1 MSRLEAE
8 ISFRRGAFA
17 LDVAFGL
24 AGRGVTT
31 LSGRSGSGKSTLLR
45 CIAGL
50 ERPQGGRITWGDE
63 TWFDATRAVE
73 VPVHRRG
80 VGYVM
85 QDANLFPHLTV
96 RGNLEFGASR
106 SAAREGPADLPRIA
120 EELGVT
126 ALLERNV
133 DGLSGGERQR
143 VAIARALLSRPRLLL
158 LDEPVSALDAV
169 GTAEVLGE
177 LERVFESLAIP
188 CLYVSHDLREAARL
202 ADRMLWLDDGR
213 IAADGPVS
221 RVLSDPSL
229 PFAQE
234 EDAES
239 VVVGQVA
246 GVDGEQGLAHVTF
259 DGGDLWIGADRVR
272 VGETVRVQVRAR
284 DVSLALERPRAI
296 SVLNIVEATVV
307 DIAAARDAPSQAL
320 VRLEAGRSLLLSRI
334 TRRSVAELALE
345 PGRRVW
351 ALVKSA
357 AITR

>member
-8 ISFRRGAFA
+8 LSFRRDGFV
-17 LDVAFGL
+17 LDVAFAL

-50 ERPQGGRITWGDE
+50 ERPRGGRIAWGDE
-63 TWFDATRAVE
+63 AWFDATRGVN
-73 VPVHRRG
+73 VPAHRRG

-85 QDANLFPHLTV
+85 QDANLFPHLSV
-96 RGNLEFGASR
+96 RGNLEYGASR
-106 SAAREGPADLPRIA
+106 RVGRDGPTDVLRIA
-120 EELGVT
+120 EEIGVG
-126 ALLERNV
+126 ALLERSV

-143 VAIARALLSRPRLLL
+143 VAIARTLLSRPRLLL

-169 GTAEVLGE
+169 GTAEVLGV

-188 CLYVSHDLREAARL
+188 CLYVSHDLREAARI
-202 ADRMLWLDDGR
+202 ADRMLWLDGGR

-239 VVVGQVA
+239 VVVGRVVAVDGGAGLAQVA
-246 GVDGEQGLAHVTF
+246 F
-259 DGGDLWIGADRVR
+259 DGGELWIGADRVR
-272 VGETVRVQVRAR
+272 AGEAVRVQIRAR

-307 DIAAARDAPSQAL
+307 DIAPARDGASQAL
-320 VRLEAGRSLLLSRI
+320 VRLEVGRTLLLSRI

>member
-1 MSRLEAE
+1 VSRLEAG
-8 ISFRRGAFA
+8 ISFQRGEFT

-24 AGRGVTT
+24 AERGVTT

-50 ERPQGGRITWGDE
+50 ERPRSGRIAWGGE
-63 TWFDATRAVE
+63 TWFDATRGLD
-73 VPVHRRG
+73 VPAHRRG

-85 QDANLFPHLTV
+85 QDANLFPHLSV

-106 SAAREGPADLPRIA
+106 GSGRDRPADVARVA
-120 EELGVT
+120 EDLGVT
-126 ALLERNV
+126 ALLERDV

-169 GTAEVLGE
+169 GTAEVLGA

-188 CLYVSHDLREAARL
+188 CLYVSHDLKEAARL
-202 ADRMLWLDDGR
+202 ADRMLWLDGGR

-221 RVLSDPSL
+221 QVLSDPSL

-239 VVVGQVA
+239 VVVGRVA
-246 GVDGEQGLAHVTF
+246 AVDGEAGLAHVAF
-259 DGGDLWIGADRVR
+259 DDGELWIGADRVR
-272 VGETVRVQVRAR
+272 AGDEVRVQIRAR
-284 DVSLALERPRAI
+284 DVSLALEKPRAI
-296 SVLNIVEATVV
+296 SVLNIVEASVV
-307 DIAAARDAPSQAL
+307 DIAPARGSPSQAL
-320 VRLEAGRSLLLSRI
+320 VRLAAGRSLLLSRI
-334 TRRSVAELALE
+334 TRRSVAELELV

>member
-1 MSRLEAE
+1 VSRLDAR
-8 ISFRRGAFA
+8 IAFRREAFA

-24 AGRGVTT
+24 AERGVTT

-63 TWFDATRAVE
+63 TWFDATRGVN
-73 VPVHRRG
+73 VPAHRRG
-80 VGYVM
+80 IGYVM
-85 QDANLFPHLTV
+85 QDANLFPHLSV
-96 RGNLEFGASR
+96 RGNLEYGTLRNAGR
-106 SAAREGPADLPRIA
+106 DGPADLPRIA
-120 EELGVT
+120 EELGVA

-143 VAIARALLSRPRLLL
+143 VAIARSLLSRPRLLL

-177 LERVFESLAIP
+177 LERLFETLAIP

-202 ADRMLWLDDGR
+202 ADRMLWLEGGR

-239 VVVGQVA
+239 VVVGRVVR
-246 GVDGEQGLAHVTF
+246 VDGDSGLAHVTF
-259 DGGDLWIGADRVR
+259 DGGELWIGADRVSA
-272 VGETVRVQVRAR
+272 GEVVRVQIRAR

-296 SVLNIVEATVV
+296 SVLNIVEATVL
-307 DIAAARDAPSQAL
+307 DIAPARDARSQVL

-334 TRRSVAELALE
+334 TRRSVAELGLE